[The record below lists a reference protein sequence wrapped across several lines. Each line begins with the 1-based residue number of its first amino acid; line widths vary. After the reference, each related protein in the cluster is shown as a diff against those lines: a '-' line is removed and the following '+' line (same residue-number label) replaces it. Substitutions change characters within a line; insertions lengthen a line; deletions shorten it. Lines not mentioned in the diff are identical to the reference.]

1 MNIAIV
7 IPVFRPDGRLKMCIE
22 RLLRQSVMP
31 DRILLNVLY
40 ENPVDREIPEVY
52 MDERIEV
59 RYTPREE
66 YDRAG
71 SRDTILRELDSDIVI
86 FMVQTAIPQNRYLV
100 EKLTEPFKEKRT
112 AVVYGRH
119 MTDDECSP
127 IECCVRQFNYPPK
140 GMTKSLEDAGKLGI
154 RTFFNSNVCAAYRRR
169 AYLETEG
176 FGKRMIAGEDML
188 AARRLLEKGWQAV
201 YAPEAEVIY
210 YRNDDLHG
218 LWKRNFDIGVAHAEH
233 PEMLENTKPG
243 KEGVRLV
250 RVTSALLRQNHM
262 EEYLGEVLTRS
273 IVRYLAYQLGRNYER
288 LPEGVVRKC
297 SANKE
302 YWEKKS
308 WDIFI
313 LQDMDRL
320 YGMWKIKSVA
330 RPISN

>member
-1 MNIAIV
+1 
-7 IPVFRPDGRLKMCIE
+7 MCIE

-59 RYTPREE
+59 RYMPKEE

-71 SRDTILRELDSDIVI
+71 SRDMILRELDSDIVI
-86 FMVQTAIPQNRYLV
+86 FMVQTAIPQNRYLI
-100 EKLTEPFKEKRT
+100 EKLTEPFKEERT
-112 AVVYGRH
+112 AIVYGRH

-233 PEMLENTKPG
+233 PEMIENTKPG

-302 YWEKKS
+302 YWEKK
-308 WDIFI
+308 
-313 LQDMDRL
+313 
-320 YGMWKIKSVA
+320 
-330 RPISN
+330 

>member
-31 DRILLNVLY
+31 DRILLNILY
-40 ENPVDREIPEVY
+40 ENPVDREISEIY
-52 MDERIEV
+52 IDERIEI
-59 RYTPREE
+59 RYAPREE

-71 SRDTILRELDSDIVI
+71 SRDTILRELDSDVVI

-100 EKLTEPFKEKRT
+100 EKLTEPFKEERT
-112 AVVYGRH
+112 AVVYVRH

-140 GMTKSLEDAGKLGI
+140 GMIKSLEDAGKLGI

-233 PEMLENTKPG
+233 PEMIENTKPG

-302 YWEKKS
+302 YWEKK
-308 WDIFI
+308 
-313 LQDMDRL
+313 
-320 YGMWKIKSVA
+320 
-330 RPISN
+330 

>member
-31 DRILLNVLY
+31 DRILLNILY
-40 ENPVDREIPEVY
+40 ENPVDREISEIY
-52 MDERIEV
+52 MDERIEI

-71 SRDTILRELDSDIVI
+71 SRDTILRELDSDGVI
-86 FMVQTAIPQNRYLV
+86 FMVQTAIPQNRYLI
-100 EKLTEPFKEKRT
+100 EKLTEPFKEERT

-188 AARRLLEKGWQAV
+188 VARRLLEKGWQAV

-233 PEMLENTKPG
+233 PEMIENTKPG

-288 LPEGVVRKC
+288 LPERVVRKC

-302 YWEKKS
+302 YWEKK
-308 WDIFI
+308 
-313 LQDMDRL
+313 
-320 YGMWKIKSVA
+320 
-330 RPISN
+330 

>member
-71 SRDTILRELDSDIVI
+71 SRDTILLELDSDIVI
-86 FMVQTAIPQNRYLV
+86 FMLQTAIPQNRYLV

-302 YWEKKS
+302 YWEKK
-308 WDIFI
+308 
-313 LQDMDRL
+313 
-320 YGMWKIKSVA
+320 
-330 RPISN
+330 

>member
-1 MNIAIV
+1 MNIVIV

-86 FMVQTAIPQNRYLV
+86 FMVQTAIPQNRYLI
-100 EKLTEPFKEKRT
+100 EKLTEPFKEERT

-119 MTDDECSP
+119 MTDEECSP
-127 IECCVRQFNYPPK
+127 IECCVRQLNYPPK

-233 PEMLENTKPG
+233 PEMIENTKLG

-302 YWEKKS
+302 YWERK
-308 WDIFI
+308 
-313 LQDMDRL
+313 
-320 YGMWKIKSVA
+320 
-330 RPISN
+330 

>member
-31 DRILLNVLY
+31 DRILLNILY
-40 ENPVDREIPEVY
+40 ENPVDREISEIY
-52 MDERIEV
+52 IDERIEI
-59 RYTPREE
+59 RYAPREE

-71 SRDTILRELDSDIVI
+71 SRDTILRELDSDVVI

-100 EKLTEPFKEKRT
+100 EKLTEPFKEERT

-188 AARRLLEKGWQAV
+188 VARRLLEKGWQAV

-233 PEMLENTKPG
+233 PEMIENTKPG

-302 YWEKKS
+302 YWERK
-308 WDIFI
+308 
-313 LQDMDRL
+313 
-320 YGMWKIKSVA
+320 
-330 RPISN
+330 

>member
-100 EKLTEPFKEKRT
+100 EKLTEPFKKKRT
-112 AVVYGRH
+112 EVVYGRH

-297 SANKE
+297 SANKA
-302 YWEKKS
+302 YWEKE
-308 WDIFI
+308 
-313 LQDMDRL
+313 
-320 YGMWKIKSVA
+320 
-330 RPISN
+330 

>member
-7 IPVFRPDGRLKMCIE
+7 IPVFRPDGRLKKCIE

-31 DRILLNVLY
+31 DRILLNILY
-40 ENPVDREIPEVY
+40 ENPVDREISEIY
-52 MDERIEV
+52 MDERIEI
-59 RYTPREE
+59 RYAPREE

-71 SRDTILRELDSDIVI
+71 SRDTILRELDSDVVI

-100 EKLTEPFKEKRT
+100 EKLTEPFKEERT

-140 GMTKSLEDAGKLGI
+140 GMIKSLEDAGKLGI

-233 PEMLENTKPG
+233 PEMIENTKPG

-288 LPEGVVRKC
+288 LPERVVRKC

-302 YWEKKS
+302 YWEKK
-308 WDIFI
+308 
-313 LQDMDRL
+313 
-320 YGMWKIKSVA
+320 
-330 RPISN
+330 

>member
-1 MNIAIV
+1 MNIVIV

-59 RYTPREE
+59 RYTPKGE

-100 EKLTEPFKEKRT
+100 EKLTEPFKEEKT

-218 LWKRNFDIGVAHAEH
+218 LWKRNFDLGVAHAEH
-233 PEMLENTKPG
+233 PEMIENTKPG

-302 YWEKKS
+302 YWERK
-308 WDIFI
+308 
-313 LQDMDRL
+313 
-320 YGMWKIKSVA
+320 
-330 RPISN
+330 

>member
-1 MNIAIV
+1 MNIVIV

-59 RYTPREE
+59 RYTPKEE

-86 FMVQTAIPQNRYLV
+86 FMVQTAIPQNRYLI
-100 EKLTEPFKEKRT
+100 EKLTEPFKEERT

-188 AARRLLEKGWQAV
+188 VARRLLEKGWQAV

-233 PEMLENTKPG
+233 PEMIENTKPG

-302 YWEKKS
+302 YWERK
-308 WDIFI
+308 
-313 LQDMDRL
+313 
-320 YGMWKIKSVA
+320 
-330 RPISN
+330 

>member
-31 DRILLNVLY
+31 DRILLNILY
-40 ENPVDREIPEVY
+40 ENPVDREISEIY
-52 MDERIEV
+52 MDERIEI

-71 SRDTILRELDSDIVI
+71 SRDTILRELDSDGVI
-86 FMVQTAIPQNRYLV
+86 FMVQTAIPQNRYLI
-100 EKLTEPFKEKRT
+100 EKLTEPFKEERT

-188 AARRLLEKGWQAV
+188 AARRLLEKGWQAG

-210 YRNDDLHG
+210 YRNDDLYG

-233 PEMLENTKPG
+233 PEMIENTKPG

-288 LPEGVVRKC
+288 LPERVVRKC

-302 YWEKKS
+302 YWEKK
-308 WDIFI
+308 
-313 LQDMDRL
+313 
-320 YGMWKIKSVA
+320 
-330 RPISN
+330 

>member
-59 RYTPREE
+59 RYTLREE

-71 SRDTILRELDSDIVI
+71 SRDTILRKLDSDIVI

-100 EKLTEPFKEKRT
+100 EKLTEPFKEERT

-210 YRNDDLHG
+210 YRNDDLYG

-233 PEMLENTKPG
+233 PEMIENTKPG

-302 YWEKKS
+302 YWEKK
-308 WDIFI
+308 
-313 LQDMDRL
+313 
-320 YGMWKIKSVA
+320 
-330 RPISN
+330 

>member
-1 MNIAIV
+1 MNIVIV

-71 SRDTILRELDSDIVI
+71 SIDTILRELDSDIVI

-302 YWEKKS
+302 YWEKK
-308 WDIFI
+308 
-313 LQDMDRL
+313 
-320 YGMWKIKSVA
+320 
-330 RPISN
+330 

>member
-1 MNIAIV
+1 
-7 IPVFRPDGRLKMCIE
+7 
-22 RLLRQSVMP
+22 MP
-31 DRILLNVLY
+31 DRILLNILY
-40 ENPVDREIPEVY
+40 ENPVDREISEIY
-52 MDERIEV
+52 IDERIEI
-59 RYTPREE
+59 RYAPREE

-71 SRDTILRELDSDIVI
+71 SRDTILWELDSDVVI

-100 EKLTEPFKEKRT
+100 EKLTEPFKEERT

-140 GMTKSLEDAGKLGI
+140 GMIKSLEDAGKLGI

-233 PEMLENTKPG
+233 PEMIENTKPG

-302 YWEKKS
+302 YWEKK
-308 WDIFI
+308 
-313 LQDMDRL
+313 
-320 YGMWKIKSVA
+320 
-330 RPISN
+330 

>member
-1 MNIAIV
+1 MNIVIV

-59 RYTPREE
+59 RYTPKGE

-233 PEMLENTKPG
+233 PEMIENTKPG

-302 YWEKKS
+302 YWERK
-308 WDIFI
+308 
-313 LQDMDRL
+313 
-320 YGMWKIKSVA
+320 
-330 RPISN
+330 

>member
-1 MNIAIV
+1 MNIVIV

-59 RYTPREE
+59 RYTPKEE

-86 FMVQTAIPQNRYLV
+86 FMVQTAIPQNRYLI
-100 EKLTEPFKEKRT
+100 EKLTEPFKEERT

-188 AARRLLEKGWQAV
+188 VARRLLEKGWQAV

-233 PEMLENTKPG
+233 PEMIENTKPG

-302 YWEKKS
+302 YWEKK
-308 WDIFI
+308 
-313 LQDMDRL
+313 
-320 YGMWKIKSVA
+320 
-330 RPISN
+330 

>member
-1 MNIAIV
+1 MNIVIV

-52 MDERIEV
+52 MDERIKV
-59 RYTPREE
+59 RYTPKEE

-86 FMVQTAIPQNRYLV
+86 FMVQTAIPQNRYLI
-100 EKLTEPFKEKRT
+100 EKLTEPFKEERT

-154 RTFFNSNVCAAYRRR
+154 RTFFNSNVCAAYRRK

-233 PEMLENTKPG
+233 PEMIENTKPG

-302 YWEKKS
+302 YWERK
-308 WDIFI
+308 
-313 LQDMDRL
+313 
-320 YGMWKIKSVA
+320 
-330 RPISN
+330 

>member
-288 LPEGVVRKC
+288 LPVGVVRKC

-302 YWEKKS
+302 YWEKK
-308 WDIFI
+308 
-313 LQDMDRL
+313 
-320 YGMWKIKSVA
+320 
-330 RPISN
+330 

>member
-59 RYTPREE
+59 RYTPKEE

-71 SRDTILRELDSDIVI
+71 SRDAILRELDSDIVI

-188 AARRLLEKGWQAV
+188 VARRLLEKGWQAV
-201 YAPEAEVIY
+201 YAPEAEILY
-210 YRNDDLHG
+210 YRNDNLRE
-218 LWKRNFDIGVAHAEH
+218 LWKRSFDIGVAHAEH
-233 PEMLENTKPG
+233 PEMIENTKPG
-243 KEGVRLV
+243 KEGMRLV
-250 RVTSALLRQNHM
+250 RVTSALLKQNHM
-262 EEYLGEVLTRS
+262 EEYLGEVAARS
-273 IVRYLAYQLGRNYER
+273 AVRYLAYHFGKHYAH
-288 LPEGVVRKC
+288 LPEHFVRKC
-297 SANKE
+297 SANKA
-302 YWEKKS
+302 YWEKE
-308 WDIFI
+308 
-313 LQDMDRL
+313 
-320 YGMWKIKSVA
+320 
-330 RPISN
+330 

>member
-1 MNIAIV
+1 MNIVIV

-59 RYTPREE
+59 RYTPKEE

-71 SRDTILRELDSDIVI
+71 SRDMILRELDSDIVI
-86 FMVQTAIPQNRYLV
+86 FMVQTAIPQNRYLI
-100 EKLTEPFKEKRT
+100 EKLTEPFKEERT
-112 AVVYGRH
+112 AIVYGRH

-188 AARRLLEKGWQAV
+188 VARRLLEKGWQAV

-233 PEMLENTKPG
+233 PEMIENTKPG

-302 YWEKKS
+302 YWERK
-308 WDIFI
+308 
-313 LQDMDRL
+313 
-320 YGMWKIKSVA
+320 
-330 RPISN
+330 

>member
-1 MNIAIV
+1 MNIVSV

-59 RYTPREE
+59 RYTSKEE

-86 FMVQTAIPQNRYLV
+86 FMVQTAIPQNRYLI
-100 EKLTEPFKEKRT
+100 EKLTEPFKEERT

-188 AARRLLEKGWQAV
+188 VARRLLEKGWQAV

-233 PEMLENTKPG
+233 PEMIENTKPG

-302 YWEKKS
+302 YWEKK
-308 WDIFI
+308 
-313 LQDMDRL
+313 
-320 YGMWKIKSVA
+320 
-330 RPISN
+330 

>member
-31 DRILLNVLY
+31 DRILLNILY
-40 ENPVDREIPEVY
+40 ENPVDREISEIY
-52 MDERIEV
+52 MDERIEI
-59 RYTPREE
+59 RYAPREE

-100 EKLTEPFKEKRT
+100 EKLTEPFKEERT

-140 GMTKSLEDAGKLGI
+140 GMIKSLEDAGKLGI

-233 PEMLENTKPG
+233 PEMIENTKLG

-302 YWEKKS
+302 YWERK
-308 WDIFI
+308 
-313 LQDMDRL
+313 
-320 YGMWKIKSVA
+320 
-330 RPISN
+330 

>member
-1 MNIAIV
+1 MNIVIV

-59 RYTPREE
+59 RYTPKEE

-71 SRDTILRELDSDIVI
+71 SRDTILRELDLDIVI
-86 FMVQTAIPQNRYLV
+86 FMVQTAIPQNRYLI
-100 EKLTEPFKEKRT
+100 EKLTEPFKEERT

-210 YRNDDLHG
+210 YRNDDLYG

-233 PEMLENTKPG
+233 PEMIENTKPG

-302 YWEKKS
+302 YWEKK
-308 WDIFI
+308 
-313 LQDMDRL
+313 
-320 YGMWKIKSVA
+320 
-330 RPISN
+330 

>member
-7 IPVFRPDGRLKMCIE
+7 IPVFRPDGRLKMSIE

-31 DRILLNVLY
+31 DRILLEVLY
-40 ENPVDREIPEVY
+40 ENPIDREIPEVY
-52 MDERIEV
+52 MDKRIEV
-59 RYTPREE
+59 RYTPKEE

-71 SRDTILRELDSDIVI
+71 SRDAILRELDSNIVI

-100 EKLTEPFKEKRT
+100 EKLTEPFKEERT

-140 GMTKSLEDAGKLGI
+140 GMTKSLEDTGKLGI
-154 RTFFNSNVCAAYRRR
+154 RTFFNSNVCAAYRRS

-188 AARRLLEKGWQAV
+188 VARRLLEKGWQAV

-233 PEMLENTKPG
+233 PEMIENTKPG

-302 YWEKKS
+302 YWEKK
-308 WDIFI
+308 
-313 LQDMDRL
+313 
-320 YGMWKIKSVA
+320 
-330 RPISN
+330 

>member
-40 ENPVDREIPEVY
+40 ENPVDREIPEDY

-59 RYTPREE
+59 RYTPKEE

-71 SRDTILRELDSDIVI
+71 SRDTILRELDSVIVI

-100 EKLTEPFKEKRT
+100 EKLTEPFKEERT

-233 PEMLENTKPG
+233 PEMIENTKPG

-262 EEYLGEVLTRS
+262 EEYLGEVLTRG
-273 IVRYLAYQLGRNYER
+273 IVRYLAYQFGRNYER

-302 YWEKKS
+302 YWEKK
-308 WDIFI
+308 
-313 LQDMDRL
+313 
-320 YGMWKIKSVA
+320 
-330 RPISN
+330 